1 MAGPAAQ
8 LDEAKRFA
16 EIVAILQKHHLV
28 QGLTLE
34 KVRDIFVDLGPTFV
48 KFGQILSMRSDIL
61 PKEYCAALETLR
73 TDVTP
78 MPLTEVEDILAQ
90 AYARPW
96 QEVFSDIG
104 IRPLGSAS
112 IAQVHA
118 ATLTDGQ
125 RVVVKVQRPD
135 LYDIMSR
142 DVRLLKRAAALL
154 KYTPLA
160 SALDF
165 HAVLDEIWHTV
176 QEELDFTIE
185 ANNIAEFKRLNDGVA
200 YADCPATF
208 PKWCTKNV
216 LVMEYIAG
224 HQIDD
229 ADGLRAD
236 GYDLNEIAVKL
247 VHNYIRQITV
257 YRFFHADPHPGNIRV
272 QGGKIIWLDL
282 GMMGRISPREA
293 ELYMGIIRTIYDQDV
308 PALTQTLLALG
319 QYDRAPDQQA
329 LTERIGI
336 FLHKYESM
344 PMADMDMGV
353 LVDEFV
359 QILNEYGVSVPA
371 SLTMLGRS
379 LLVIQGMLT
388 SVSPDAN
395 VIEIVAEYVKNTA
408 LSREHIEKKV
418 KTLAQ
423 QLARSGEKLTVLP
436 TQLSAFLSKAN
447 AGQLTVNVKKS
458 WSDAARAAQSK
469 LLNRLIFALLD
480 CSLLFC
486 AAITCLA
493 PLPRVLGLP
502 WPALMFFAAAV
513 TVTIALFDRRHWS
526 V

>member
-1 MAGPAAQ
+1 MSETLGYIHSVETFGLVDGPGVRYIIFLQGCAMRCQYCHNPETWAFTKDTASTPQEAFTAAYRYRNYWRGNGGLTISGGEPLLQ
-8 LDEAKRFA
+8 LDFVSEVFRLARAKKVQTALDTSAQPFAPDDAEWMARFDKLLENTDLVILDLK
-16 EIVAILQKHHLV
+16 EIDDEKHKKLTGHSNKNILAMAQYVAARGVHLWIRHV
-28 QGLTLE
+28 LVPGLT
-34 KVRDIFVDLGPTFV
+34 
-48 KFGQILSMRSDIL
+48 
-61 PKEYCAALETLR
+61 
-73 TDVTP
+73 
-78 MPLTEVEDILAQ
+78 
-90 AYARPW
+90 
-96 QEVFSDIG
+96 
-104 IRPLGSAS
+104 
-112 IAQVHA
+112 
-118 ATLTDGQ
+118 
-125 RVVVKVQRPD
+125 
-135 LYDIMSR
+135 
-142 DVRLLKRAAALL
+142 
-154 KYTPLA
+154 
-160 SALDF
+160 
-165 HAVLDEIWHTV
+165 
-176 QEELDFTIE
+176 
-185 ANNIAEFKRLNDGVA
+185 
-200 YADCPATF
+200 
-208 PKWCTKNV
+208 
-216 LVMEYIAG
+216 
-224 HQIDD
+224 DD

-319 QYDRAPDQQA
+319 RYDRAPDQQA

-418 KTLAQ
+418 KTIAQ

-502 WPALMFFAAAV
+502 WPALVFFAAAV
-513 TVTIALFDRRHWS
+513 AVTIALFDRRRWS

>member
-1 MAGPAAQ
+1 MGTLIMISGANGSGKSRYAERIVARTTGERYYIATMRPCSEENLQRIEKHREQRKDLQFTTLECPYQAGAAAVERDGVV
-8 LDEAKRFA
+8 LLEDVSNLLANAMFERGGDEAS
-16 EIVAILQKHHLV
+16 V
-28 QGLTLE
+28 
-34 KVRDIFVDLGPTFV
+34 
-48 KFGQILSMRSDIL
+48 
-61 PKEYCAALETLR
+61 
-73 TDVTP
+73 
-78 MPLTEVEDILAQ
+78 
-90 AYARPW
+90 YA
-96 QEVFSDIG
+96 D
-104 IRPLGSAS
+104 
-112 IAQVHA
+112 
-118 ATLTDGQ
+118 
-125 RVVVKVQRPD
+125 
-135 LYDIMSR
+135 
-142 DVRLLKRAAALL
+142 
-154 KYTPLA
+154 
-160 SALDF
+160 
-165 HAVLDEIWHTV
+165 
-176 QEELDFTIE
+176 IE
-185 ANNIAEFKRLNDGVA
+185 ALCSRCHLLVA
-200 YADCPATF
+200 VTI
-208 PKWCTKNV
+208 T
-216 LVMEYIAG
+216 
-224 HQIDD
+224 
-229 ADGLRAD
+229 GLRAD

-319 QYDRAPDQQA
+319 RYDRAPDQQA

-502 WPALMFFAAAV
+502 WPALVFFAAAIAM
-513 TVTIALFDRRHWS
+513 TLALFDRRRWM